1 MDQEADLY
9 VKYYEAQAGG
19 SLPILRGSKRYNPQ
33 SGAGIGDVF
42 RSVFRTVLPV
52 ALQGIG
58 TFIGET
64 LRAKGSGA
72 NWKESA
78 RTALGPSAKNV
89 LEGVG
94 GAIQSKLSTG
104 SASSPNTQAG
114 SGRKRRR
121 GIVKH
126 EATEPKRRRKRKS
139 KRRQSPYLL
148 EETGMGQQRGGRWLK
163 KGRKST
169 RRFKP
174 IKSIITLGAKQIPES
189 RSNKTGRLGRY
200 KRGGLS
206 NASQFS
212 DLNSGIKF
220 NF

>member
-1 MDQEADLY
+1 M
-9 VKYYEAQAGG
+9 
-19 SLPILRGSKRYNPQ
+19 
-33 SGAGIGDVF
+33 
-42 RSVFRTVLPV
+42 LPV

-94 GAIQSKLSTG
+94 GAIQSKLAIG
-104 SASSPNTQAG
+104 SESAANAQAG

-121 GIVKH
+121 GILTN
-126 EATEPKRRRKRKS
+126 EATVPKRKRKGKSKCRQAPCLLDQNGMGRQRGGGRRRK
-139 KRRQSPYLL
+139 
-148 EETGMGQQRGGRWLK
+148 
-163 KGRKST
+163 GRKATSG
-169 RRFKP
+169 FQP
-174 IKSIITLGAKQIPES
+174 IKSIIGLGTRQSRQS
-189 RSNKTGRLGRY
+189 RSKKNSRVATY

-206 NASQFS
+206 DANQFS

>member
-19 SLPILRGSKRYNPQ
+19 SLPIFRGSKRYNPQ
-33 SGAGIGDVF
+33 SGAGIGDVL

-94 GAIQSKLSTG
+94 GAIQSKLATG
-104 SASSPNTQAG
+104 SESSATTQAG

-121 GIVKH
+121 DILNH
-126 EATEPKRRRKRKS
+126 EEPVPKRRRKRKS
-139 KRRQSPYLL
+139 KPRQSPYLL
-148 EETGMGQQRGGRWLK
+148 DQAGMGRQRGGRRRTK
-163 KGRKST
+163 RRKAT
-169 RRFKP
+169 RAFQP
-174 IKSIITLGAKQIPES
+174 IKSIIGLGTNQSRQS
-189 RSNKTGRLGRY
+189 RSKQNGRVSTY
-200 KRGGLS
+200 KRGGIS
-206 NASQFS
+206 DANQFS

>member
-19 SLPILRGSKRYNPQ
+19 SLPIFRGSKRYNPQ

-78 RTALGPSAKNV
+78 RSALGPSAKNV

-94 GAIQSKLSTG
+94 GAIQSKLATG
-104 SASSPNTQAG
+104 SPSAATTQAG
-114 SGRKRRR
+114 SGRKRRG
-121 GIVKH
+121 GILNH
-126 EATEPKRRRKRKS
+126 EATLAKRRRKRKS
-139 KRRQSPYLL
+139 KTKQYPDLL
-148 EETGMGQQRGGRWLK
+148 DQTGMGRKRGGRLR
-163 KGRKST
+163 KGRKPT
-169 RRFKP
+169 RRFQP
-174 IKSIITLGAKQIPES
+174 LKSIIALGTRES
-189 RSNKTGRLGRY
+189 RQSRSKKTGRVGGY

-206 NASQFS
+206 DTNQFS